1 MQVSHEAKIARDY
14 GIELA
19 LGCNGLLRRKRS
31 HGSSQS
37 QMLTTRYT
45 GAIRQ
50 PVKLVGPGVS
60 PEEVAAV
67 FGITPER
74 QAFIRELLRPY
85 REANARQ
92 NGAKT
97 KRTERKTAG
106 RKSASRK

>member
-1 MQVSHEAKIARDY
+1 M
-14 GIELA
+14 
-19 LGCNGLLRRKRS
+19 
-31 HGSSQS
+31 
-37 QMLTTRYT
+37 
-45 GAIRQ
+45 RQ

-97 KRTERKTAG
+97 KRTERKAAG

>member
-1 MQVSHEAKIARDY
+1 MGAKKATIGFQLFDHDCSR
-14 GIELA
+14 
-19 LGCNGLLRRKRS
+19 
-31 HGSSQS
+31 
-37 QMLTTRYT
+37 TRYT
-45 GAIRQ
+45 GAMRQ

-97 KRTERKTAG
+97 KRTGRKAAG
-106 RKSASRK
+106 KKSASRK